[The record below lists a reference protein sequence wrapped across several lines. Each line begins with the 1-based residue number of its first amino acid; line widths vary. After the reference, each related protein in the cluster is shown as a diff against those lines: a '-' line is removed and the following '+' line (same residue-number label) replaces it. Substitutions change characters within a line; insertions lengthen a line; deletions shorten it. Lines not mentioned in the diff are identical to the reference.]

1 MKGTVLIT
9 KGSDFSTMKIS
20 ASTILKIIWG
30 FSFIVALIFFL
41 STYVLHIAFEK
52 SIRAEIRAL
61 DERLSL
67 VNNEVLKAQDG
78 YNKLFTKNF
87 ERANSSDIISSVNPN
102 IGEEDIKEWVEMI
115 FFNSDMVENHLSKI
129 SIEKLKGK
137 RGINS
142 LSIGAG
148 LILSIGA
155 VESDFYLKRS
165 SHKGAAGGM
174 QLASSLAKELGIKNR
189 YDPKENIKGG
199 IKHIIYLLKRY
210 KKYPDQIE
218 LSLAAYNAGHNRVS
232 AEWITQWG
240 AGWEDIRSELQKD
253 NNSFTET
260 RKYVKT
266 IKKLTRLF
274 TGGNWADMDDNF
286 WYRYKWEIPRI
297 VD

>member
-9 KGSDFSTMKIS
+9 KGSDFNVMKIS
-20 ASTILKIIWG
+20 ASTIFKVIWG
-30 FSFIVALIFFL
+30 FSFIVAVVFFL

-52 SIRAEIRAL
+52 SIRAEISAL
-61 DERLSL
+61 EERMSMI
-67 VNNEVLKAQDG
+67 NNDVLKAQEG

-87 ERANSSDIISSVNPN
+87 EQKNSFDIISSVNPN

-115 FFNSDMVENHLSKI
+115 FFNSDMVENHLNKV

-155 VESDFYLKRS
+155 VESDFYLKRK

-174 QLASSLAKELGIKNR
+174 QLASSLARELGIQNR

-199 IKHIIYLLKRY
+199 IKHIINLLKRY

-232 AEWITQWG
+232 AEWISSWG
-240 AGWEDIRSELQKD
+240 TRWNDIKTELQKD

-266 IKKLTRLF
+266 IKNLTRLF
-274 TGGNWADMDDNF
+274 TSGNWADMDDNF
-286 WYRYKWEIPRI
+286 WYRYKWEVPKI